1 MISTLSSSITPLPP
15 MNTTSNACS
24 TATEEAWRMVEQRA
38 ALPPVV
44 VVRGSRKEWC
54 HVVPSTTNVS
64 SASGSLEIPEDY
76 SSNIQTSNDTN
87 QRFLLPLK
95 KRRRFVL
102 HEDDNNTN
110 PLESQEQQD
119 AVNDEAKPVVIHGA
133 TIPPQPRPENICSN
147 EQVPTISE
155 SRGASTLLRCASKL
169 LPHLIP
175 SNQDIYNKNGHI
187 GIYDPQQR
195 AAILSRFHKKRL
207 SRKFRKRIRYD
218 CRKDLAEKRVRV
230 KGRFVKGSVTARSE
244 SPCSTTAS
252 CCVPDVTD
260 IEAEFEPNETSPFR
274 RVRRVTVP

>member
-1 MISTLSSSITPLPP
+1 MISTLSSSIAPLPP
-15 MNTTSNACS
+15 INTTNNVCS

-38 ALPPVV
+38 SLPPVV

-54 HVVPSTTNVS
+54 LVVPSTTNVS
-64 SASGSLEIPEDY
+64 SASGRLEIPEEY
-76 SSNIQTSNDTN
+76 RSNIRRGDESNPC
-87 QRFLLPLK
+87 FLLPLK

-102 HEDDNNTN
+102 QDDDNTN
-110 PLESQEQQD
+110 SLETQGQQ
-119 AVNDEAKPVVIHGA
+119 APVHNEARPIVNQNSP
-133 TIPPQPRPENICSN
+133 PRPDNICSS
-147 EQVPTISE
+147 ERAPISE
-155 SRGASTLLRCASKL
+155 NSRASSPPRCASKL

-175 SNQDIYNKNGHI
+175 SNKDVYNKNGYI

-218 CRKDLAEKRVRV
+218 CRKDLADKRVRV
-230 KGRFVKGSVTARSE
+230 KGRFVKGSVTSSFRSE

-252 CCVPDVTD
+252 CCDPDVTD
-260 IEAEFEPNETSPFR
+260 VEAEFVPNETSPFR